1 MKGEMI
7 AVRKCVRGLV
17 LLLVCLLTVSA
28 CGGGTPPDYLA
39 FQREDFSAEVEGRTQ
54 GRAFG
59 AKITVEPVGSLRRVT
74 VLYLSSA
81 ALEGVQIT
89 ALCNAEGVPEGDA
102 EITYGEMTLTQDA
115 MSVCGLLA
123 PALRLLSLSEV
134 ATVQREDE
142 SYRLTFSD
150 GSTLILDANGNPRS
164 LAAEE
169 IELDIVWR
177 ETKR

>member
-7 AVRKCVRGLV
+7 AVKNCVRGLA
-17 LLLVCLLTVSA
+17 LLLVCLLTVSG
-28 CGGGTPPDYLA
+28 CGGRTPPDYLA
-39 FQREDFSAEVEGRTQ
+39 FQKEDFSAEVEGRIG

-59 AKITVEPVGSLRRVT
+59 AKITVEPVGALRRVT

-102 EITYGEMTLTQDA
+102 EITYGEMTLIQDA
-115 MSVCGLLA
+115 ATVCGLLS
-123 PALRLLSLSEV
+123 PALQLLALSEI
-134 ATVQREDE
+134 ATVQREGE

-150 GSTLILDANGNPRS
+150 GAILVLDTAGNPRS
-164 LAAEE
+164 LATQE
-169 IELDIVWR
+169 IDLDIVWR

>member
-1 MKGEMI
+1 MR
-7 AVRKCVRGLV
+7 VLV

-28 CGGGTPPDYLA
+28 CGGSSPPDYLA
-39 FQREDFSAEVEGRTQ
+39 FQKEAFSAEVEGRNQ

-59 AKITVEPVGSLRRVT
+59 AKITVEPVGALRRVT

-81 ALEGVQIT
+81 TLEGVQVT
-89 ALCNAEGVPEGDA
+89 ALCNAEGLPEGDA
-102 EITYGEMTLTQDA
+102 EITYGEMTMTRDA

-123 PALRLLSLSEV
+123 PVLRLLSLSEV

-150 GSTLILDANGNPRS
+150 GSVLILDANGNPRS
-164 LAAEE
+164 LTAEE